1 MEIKFQSTG
10 SSSNFKTWL
19 EGFIKISNSL
29 LIEIDTT
36 NQQFVAKVFS
46 LGHDIVEY
54 GKIDFSEA
62 GFEVIA
68 VKNNQQQEITID
80 EWNAENSENKR
91 IYFPILGQLGRF
103 IKVMNLFMGSNNYKL
118 NISFSE
124 YEDMLLASK
133 AEFKSMV
140 LTMNVRSSELTEF
153 EEIIKKVSDD
163 NFFNNVAAIKN
174 PMKFSVTPEALKMFI
189 AASGVFSEKAEKDVL
204 LFQTKK
210 EGESWALYAYDY
222 NNNVYNYNFGY
233 LSESCENPVEV
244 NLPIVR
250 DNFLKSVN
258 TDDMLVITL
267 DAIEGQNGNKVRL
280 DSGTLFTTIIAA
292 VVTGS

>member
-103 IKVMNLFMGSNNYKL
+103 IKVVNLYMTSNNYKF
-118 NISFSE
+118 NVSFSE
-124 YEDMLLASK
+124 YEGTLLASK
-133 AEFKSMV
+133 AEFK
-140 LTMNVRSSELTEF
+140 
-153 EEIIKKVSDD
+153 
-163 NFFNNVAAIKN
+163 
-174 PMKFSVTPEALKMFI
+174 
-189 AASGVFSEKAEKDVL
+189 
-204 LFQTKK
+204 
-210 EGESWALYAYDY
+210 
-222 NNNVYNYNFGY
+222 
-233 LSESCENPVEV
+233 
-244 NLPIVR
+244 
-250 DNFLKSVN
+250 
-258 TDDMLVITL
+258 
-267 DAIEGQNGNKVRL
+267 
-280 DSGTLFTTIIAA
+280 
-292 VVTGS
+292 